1 MPYPSSIPR
10 KLSQGDDVISVFGQ
24 PSYQIAGLD
33 LSSLWIDLVRQNK
46 VSASMGLPSNETTS
60 KDSGGDGTKTMVEY
74 GVRMVEKSEEDADS
88 IETTKKW
95 VFEDYVEQ
103 KGLDN
108 GELESSPDPVISNI
122 ITTLARTQKQTKNG
136 SGVKFQKAGN
146 FVAQLQ
152 LVRTLRPPPSEGFL
166 EATTSTPPPYNPEKD
181 SFVTGPLRLE
191 LRPLVARLELSGC
204 DDNSN
209 GDSSVLT
216 TPWDVFHNISPA
228 DRRGH
233 FLLLPSLMDKDR
245 NWRGQQFTKDDCHD
259 LVHLT
264 STIEPAGSVFLGY
277 NSVGAGASQN
287 HIHCHSWPYP
297 TMDSKHN
304 GDTGAAKVAPDAD
317 CLDGDFEY
325 AVANVGKIYDFY
337 DIFEGKV
344 EVSYLN
350 YPVFCIQMSSSVEN
364 LDLLG
369 KAVATCLESIGEAP
383 HNIGF
388 LNRIS
393 RIEEEGDDHN
403 HNHDHDHDHDDQSDH
418 QQNDVD
424 EGALMQE
431 GEQQRMVDV
440 FLFVRSKETSSFL
453 PTSKLGVSE
462 MMGVFHAQSEAELD
476 TLATMNTVTNEIN
489 GEPEQKCVMEQALA
503 DVSFV
508 DDEALWE
515 NIMTNLSDLEADLT
529 E

>member
-209 GDSSVLT
+209 
-216 TPWDVFHNISPA
+216 

-264 STIEPAGSVFLGY
+264 STIGPAGSVFLGY

-337 DIFEGKV
+337 DIFDGKV

-393 RIEEEGDDHN
+393 RIEEE
-403 HNHDHDHDHDDQSDH
+403 
-418 QQNDVD
+418 
-424 EGALMQE
+424 ALMQE